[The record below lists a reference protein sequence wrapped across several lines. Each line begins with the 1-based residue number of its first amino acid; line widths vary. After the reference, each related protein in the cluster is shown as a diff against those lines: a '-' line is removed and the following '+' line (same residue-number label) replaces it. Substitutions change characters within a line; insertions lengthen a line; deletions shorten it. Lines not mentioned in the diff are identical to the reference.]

1 MFLRS
6 CVIAVILAL
15 FPLFQRIILAPLY
28 FNHGIADAILP
39 LINRIA
45 AMVVLPGKTI
55 VYQVWPPVEHHFSTP
70 QMALATV
77 FNLGIY
83 FMLIWTALQV
93 FAGRSPQTVADVR
106 NDNPES
112 NEGHDSLVSQ
122 ERRAFLKTTA
132 SAAAGF
138 SVILAGSYPVLIAPG
153 RIRVRRE
160 TVAIKGLPD
169 SLNGLTIAQLTDIH
183 HDEWISL
190 HHIRESVNL
199 ANSLKPDI
207 VTLTGDYVT
216 SNAALIKP
224 CIKAL
229 AELRPKIGTV
239 GVLGNHDWW
248 ADPKATRARLTD
260 AGVAVVDNGRIFV
273 DAQKRM
279 TADATGGVCIGGV
292 GDLWEDKIEPEK
304 AFHRV
309 PPEMPRLL
317 LSHNP
322 DVAEHQS
329 LTQEGL
335 RVDLMISGHTHGG
348 QVRLPG
354 MGTPIVPSSFGS
366 KYAQGLVKGPV
377 CPVQI
382 SAGIGLA
389 MLPVRLNVQPEI
401 VLMTLTSA

>member
-1 MFLRS
+1 MLLIS
-6 CVIAVILAL
+6 WVISVLLAV

-28 FNHGIADAILP
+28 FRHGIADTLLP
-39 LINRIA
+39 LVNRIA

-55 VYQVWPPVEHHFSTP
+55 VYQFWPPTEHYFSTL
-70 QMALATV
+70 QMAVATV
-77 FNLGIY
+77 FNVGIY
-83 FMLIWTALQV
+83 FILMWGGLRA
-93 FAGRSPQTVADVR
+93 FAGVPAKLVHTSIDDQPEDGTEQEVPLSP
-106 NDNPES
+106 
-112 NEGHDSLVSQ
+112 
-122 ERRAFLKTTA
+122 ERRSFLKTTA
-132 SAAAGF
+132 TAAAGF
-138 SVILAGSYPVLIAPG
+138 SVIFAGSYPVLIAPG

-160 TVAIKGLPD
+160 SVAIKGLPLT
-169 SLNGLTIAQLTDIH
+169 LNGLTIAQLTDIH

-190 HHIRESVNL
+190 HHIRESVRL

-207 VTLTGDYVT
+207 VALTGDYVT
-216 SNAALIKP
+216 SNAALIEP
-224 CIKAL
+224 CMKAL
-229 AELRPKIGTV
+229 AELRPNIGSV
-239 GVLGNHDWW
+239 SVLGNHDWW
-248 ADPKATRARLTD
+248 ADPRATRRGLAG

-279 TADATGGVCIGGV
+279 TASATEGLCIGGV
-292 GDLWEDKIEPEK
+292 GDLWEDQIEPGR

-309 PPEMPRLL
+309 PEEMPRLL

-329 LTQEGL
+329 LTQEGH

-366 KYAQGLVKGPV
+366 KYAQGLVEGPV
-377 CPVQI
+377 CPVQV

-401 VLMTLTSA
+401 VLMTLISA